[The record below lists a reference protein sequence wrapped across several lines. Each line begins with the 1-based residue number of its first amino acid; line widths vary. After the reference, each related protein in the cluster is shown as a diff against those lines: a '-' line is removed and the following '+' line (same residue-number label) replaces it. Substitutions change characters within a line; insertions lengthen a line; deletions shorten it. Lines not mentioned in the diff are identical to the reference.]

1 MAFKIYTK
9 TGDLGDTA
17 LFGGRR
23 LSKSHLRIEAYGTV
37 DELNAHLGLVRD
49 QQTDATTRD
58 LLHHIQS
65 QLFSIGSI
73 LASDPDKELPVPKL
87 TEDQVEALEKAMD
100 NMDRE
105 LPELKNFILPGG
117 HPHVSQCHITR
128 CVCRRAERLVVALAG
143 QEGVPAIVIKFL
155 NRLSD
160 YLFLLARWTAKELR
174 VQEIIW
180 KSTFSE

>member
-9 TGDLGDTA
+9 TGDLGETG

-37 DELNAHLGLVRD
+37 DELNSHLGLLRD
-49 QQTDATTRD
+49 QQKDKATRD
-58 LLHHIQS
+58 QLHSIQS
-65 QLFSIGSI
+65 LLFSIGSI
-73 LASDPDKELPVPKL
+73 LASDPEKDLPVPEL
-87 TEDQVEALEKAMD
+87 SESHVHTLEQAMD
-100 NMDRE
+100 EMDAE

-128 CVCRRAERLVVALAG
+128 CVCRRAERLVVSLAAI
-143 QEGVPAIVIKFL
+143 ESVPAIVIKFL

-160 YLFLLARWTAKELR
+160 YLFLLARWTAKEFG
-174 VQEIIW
+174 VQEVIW
-180 KSTFSE
+180 KGN

>member
-9 TGDLGDTA
+9 TGDLGETG

-49 QQTDATTRD
+49 QQTNASIREI
-58 LLHHIQS
+58 LHHVQS

-73 LASDPDKELPVPKL
+73 LASDPDKALPVPEL
-87 TEDQVEALEKAMD
+87 TENQVEVLEKAMD
-100 NMDRE
+100 DMDQE

-117 HPHVSQCHITR
+117 HSHISQCHITR
-128 CVCRRAERLVVALAG
+128 CVCRRAERLVVALAAM
-143 QEGVPAIVIKFL
+143 ERVPAIVIKFL

-160 YLFLLARWTAKELR
+160 YLFILARWTAKDLQ
-174 VQEIIW
+174 VQEVIW
-180 KSTFSE
+180 KGN

>member
-9 TGDLGDTA
+9 TGDLGDTG

-37 DELNAHLGLVRD
+37 DELNSHLGLVRD
-49 QQTDATTRD
+49 QQTDAATRN
-58 LLHHIQS
+58 LLHSIQS

-73 LASDPDKELPVPKL
+73 LASDPDKELPVPEL
-87 TEDQVEALEKAMD
+87 TEDQVEALEIAMD
-100 NMDRE
+100 KMDLE

-128 CVCRRAERLVVALAG
+128 CVCRRAERLVVALAA
-143 QEGVPAIVIKFL
+143 QEGVPTIVIKFL
-155 NRLSD
+155 TRLSD
-160 YLFLLARWTAKELR
+160 YLFLLARWTAKNLG
-174 VQEIIW
+174 VQEVIW
-180 KSTFSE
+180 KNN

>member
-9 TGDLGDTA
+9 TGDLGETG

-37 DELNAHLGLVRD
+37 DELNSHLGLLRD
-49 QQTDATTRD
+49 QQTDAATRD
-58 LLHHIQS
+58 RLHSIQS

-73 LASDPDKELPVPKL
+73 LASDPEKELPVPEL
-87 TEDQVEALEKAMD
+87 SESQVQALEQAMD
-100 NMDRE
+100 EMDAE

-128 CVCRRAERLVVALAG
+128 CVCRRAERLVVALAAI
-143 QEGVPAIVIKFL
+143 ESVPAIVIKFL

-160 YLFLLARWTAKELR
+160 YLFLLARWTAKSLG
-174 VQEIIW
+174 VQEVIW
-180 KSTFSE
+180 KGI

>member
-9 TGDLGDTA
+9 TGDRGETA

-37 DELNAHLGLVRD
+37 DELNSHLGLLRD
-49 QQTDATTRD
+49 YQSG
-58 LLHHIQS
+58 HHIREFLHGVQS

-73 LASDPDKELPVPKL
+73 LASDPEKELPIPTL
-87 TEDQVEALEKAMD
+87 SEAEVESLEKAMD
-100 NMDRE
+100 QMGSA

-117 HPHVSQCHITR
+117 HPTVSQCHITR
-128 CVCRRAERLVVALAG
+128 CVCRRAERLVVALAAI
-143 QEGVPAIVIKFL
+143 ESVPAIVITFL

-160 YLFLLARWTAKELR
+160 YLFMLARWTAKELE
-174 VQEIIW
+174 VKEIIW
-180 KSTFSE
+180 KGN

>member
-9 TGDLGDTA
+9 TGDLGETG

-37 DELNAHLGLVRD
+37 DELNSHLGLVRD
-49 QQTDATTRD
+49 QQTDVATRD
-58 LLHHIQS
+58 MLHAIQS

-73 LASDPDKELPVPKL
+73 LASDPEKELPVPEL
-87 TEDQVEALEKAMD
+87 SEEQVKALEQAMD
-100 NMDRE
+100 EMDTR

-128 CVCRRAERLVVALAG
+128 CVCRRAERLVVALAAI
-143 QEGVPAIVIKFL
+143 ESVPAIVIKFL

-160 YLFLLARWTAKELR
+160 YLFLLARWTAQQLSVEE
-174 VQEIIW
+174 VIW
-180 KSTFSE
+180 KNH